1 MSKIIFFLILFTNS
15 QLFSQ
20 ANLPTSFD
28 FSTLQLP
35 LGWTEIGTSTYSS
48 SGNTVP
54 ALKFDNTNDKLTI
67 QFSSSPGNLTYY
79 LKGNS
84 FSLGIFQVEE
94 SVNGS
99 VWTTLHSFID
109 VPSDSYTLFTDS
121 PNSNSRFIRFNY
133 KNKVNGNIGLDDVRI
148 DIAGPTPQQEINVQF
163 QSQNVVSK
171 QIISQNSPLSVTLPL
186 KFDIQN
192 LGTLSDLTIS
202 SIEVSGV
209 NASDFSVQSIVS
221 TIPSV
226 QKSEFILNFTPS
238 ATGSRICKLSIL
250 SNDYDEGV
258 YEINIYGIGGDLATE
273 PVSQP
278 TNLLFSTIK
287 SFRILGSF
295 SKSNDAEGYLILRK
309 DKKDVFEVPKDGT
322 VYKRGDRI
330 GDAQVVSSSD
340 YTNFSPSHIEANS
353 NYHFAVFAYNGYG
366 LFRKY
371 LTNSPLIGAVTSPVT
386 MMKPSYYDKILTE
399 SNNFSSELHN
409 LISSHKSYPYSD
421 YTQNMIAKFE
431 MRDTIDNQKVLT
443 CVYSGENKIYSE
455 PFDWSKTG
463 FSREHSYCHN
473 WMPTNPANNPEKPE
487 YEDYHHLFPTN
498 QINANEV
505 RSNYPLGKVI
515 FSLSSYLDSK
525 FGFNSKGEL
534 VFEPRDSHKGD
545 VARAILYMAIC
556 YNGIDG
562 NNWGLKKIIS
572 PTIQYGQD
580 QEILKEWNFQD
591 PPSNWEIA
599 RNDYID
605 SLQGN
610 RNPFIDR
617 PEFACFI
624 DFNSMTYLKNG
635 CSLSLN
641 EVDSEN
647 VKVFPNPF
655 NDEIIIELNDIEN
668 SEVQVL
674 DLNARLIYNTSFE
687 SEKFLK
693 LNLAN
698 IQSGIYYLKV
708 ISQESIFI
716 QKIVKK

>member
-1 MSKIIFFLILFTNS
+1 MSKIIFFLILLTNNY
-15 QLFSQ
+15 LFSQ
-20 ANLPTSFD
+20 SNLPTSCD

-35 LGWTEIGTSTYSS
+35 FGWNEIGTTTYSS
-48 SGNTVP
+48 SGNTIP
-54 ALKFDNTNDKLTI
+54 SLKFDNTNDKLTI

-84 FSLGIFQVEE
+84 FSLGTFQVEE

-99 VWTTLHSFID
+99 VWTVLHSFTD

-163 QSQNVVSK
+163 QSQNLESQ

-209 NASDFSVQSIVS
+209 NASDFSIQSSIS
-221 TIPSV
+221 IIPSA
-226 QKSEFILNFTPS
+226 QKSEFILSFTPS
-238 ATGSRICKLSIL
+238 ALGSRICKLSIF

-287 SFRILGSF
+287 SFRVSGSF
-295 SKSNDAEGYLILRK
+295 TKSNDAEGYLILRK
-309 DKKDVFEVPKDGT
+309 DKNDILEVPKDGT
-322 VYKRGDRI
+322 IYKRGDRI
-330 GDAQVVSSSD
+330 GESQVVSSSE
-340 YTNFSPSHIEANS
+340 YTNFSPNHIEANS
-353 NYHFAVFAYNGYG
+353 NYHFAIFAYNGYG
-366 LFRKY
+366 LNRNY
-371 LTNSPLIGAVTSPVT
+371 LTNSPLIVAVTTPIT
-386 MMKPSYYDKILTE
+386 MMKPSYYTSILTE

-409 LISSHKSYPYSD
+409 LISSHKSYAYSD
-421 YTQNMIAKFE
+421 YALNMIAKFE
-431 MRDTIDNQKVLT
+431 MRDTIDNQRVLT
-443 CVYSGENKIYSE
+443 CVYSGDNKIYSE
-455 PFDWSKTG
+455 PFDWTKTG

-473 WMPTNPANNPEKPE
+473 WMPTNPANNPERPE

-498 QINANEV
+498 QINANQV
-505 RSNYPLGKVI
+505 RSNYPLGKVV
-515 FSLSSYLDSK
+515 STLSTYLDSK

-545 VARAILYMAIC
+545 VARAILYMAIS
-556 YNGIDG
+556 YNGIEG
-562 NNWGLKKIIS
+562 NNWGLKKLIS

-580 QEILKEWNFQD
+580 QDILKEWNFQD

-599 RNDYID
+599 RNDYVD

-635 CSLSLN
+635 CSSSLN
-641 EVDSEN
+641 EIDSEK
-647 VKVFPNPF
+647 VKVLPNPF
-655 NDEIIIELNDIEN
+655 DDEIKIELNDIEN

-674 DLNARLIYNTSFE
+674 DLNARLIFE
-687 SEKFLK
+687 SSSEGKTFLK
-693 LNLAN
+693 FKLSD
-698 IQSGIYYLKV
+698 IQSGMYYLKV
-708 ISQESIFI
+708 ISKESIFI

>member
-1 MSKIIFFLILFTNS
+1 MFKIIFCLFLFTNN

-20 ANLPTSFD
+20 ANLPTSCD
-28 FSTLQLP
+28 FSTSQLP
-35 LGWTEIGTSTYSS
+35 LGWTEIGTTAYSS
-48 SGNTVP
+48 SGNTIP

-84 FSLGIFQVEE
+84 FSLGTFQIEE
-94 SVNGS
+94 SANGL
-99 VWTTLHSFID
+99 VWTILHSFND
-109 VPSDSYTLFTDS
+109 VPSDSYTLFTES
-121 PNSNSRFIRFNY
+121 PNSKSRFIRFNY
-133 KNKVNGNIGLDDVRI
+133 INKVNGNIGLDDVRI

-163 QSQNVVSK
+163 QSQNLESK
-171 QIISQNSPLSVTLPL
+171 QIISQNSPLSVKLPL

-192 LGTLSDLTIS
+192 LGTLSDLIIS
-202 SIEVSGV
+202 SIEVSGI
-209 NASDFSVQSIVS
+209 NASDFSIQS
-221 TIPSV
+221 TISIIPST

-238 ATGSRICKLSIL
+238 ALGSRICKLSIF
-250 SNDYDEGV
+250 SNDFDEGV
-258 YEINIYGIGGDLATE
+258 YEINIYGIGGYLATE
-273 PVSQP
+273 PISQP

-287 SFRILGSF
+287 SYRISGAF
-295 SKSNDAEGYLILRK
+295 SNSNDAEGYLILKK
-309 DKKDVFEVPKDGT
+309 DKQAVLEFPTDGV
-322 VYKRGDRI
+322 VYKRGDWI
-330 GDAQVVSSSD
+330 GESQVVSSSE
-340 YTNFSPSHIEANS
+340 YTNFSPSHIEANT
-353 NYHFAVFAYNGYG
+353 NYHFAIFAYNGHG
-366 LFRKY
+366 SFRNY
-371 LTNSPLIGAVTSPVT
+371 ITNSPLIGAITSPLT
-386 MMKPSYYDKILTE
+386 MMKPSYYAKILTE
-399 SNNFSSELHN
+399 SDNFTLELHN
-409 LISSHKSYPYSD
+409 LISSHKSYSYSN
-421 YTQNMIAKFE
+421 YAQNMIDKFE
-431 MRDTIDNQKVLT
+431 MRDTIDNQRVLT
-443 CVYSGENKIYSE
+443 CVYSGENKMYLE
-455 PFDWSKTG
+455 PFDWNNTG

-545 VARAILYMAIC
+545 AARAIFYMAIC
-556 YNGIDG
+556 YNGIEG
-562 NNWGLKKIIS
+562 NNWGFKKNIS

-591 PPSNWEIA
+591 LPSNWEIA

-617 PEFACFI
+617 PEFTCFI

-635 CSLSLN
+635 CSTSLN
-641 EVDSEN
+641 EVEN
-647 VKVFPNPF
+647 EKVKIYPNPF
-655 NDEIIIELNDIEN
+655 NEEIIIELNDVEN

-674 DLNARLIYNTSFE
+674 DLNARLLFKTL
-687 SEKFLK
+687 SEDETFIK
-693 LNLAN
+693 LHLSE
-698 IQSGIYYLKV
+698 IQSGVYYLKV
-708 ISQESIFI
+708 NSKESIFI